1 MFYNTGIATYIWV
14 LTNRKEPHRAGKVQL
29 IDARQMFEKMRRSLG
44 NKRNELSQTQIDDII
59 RIHGNFADGET
70 RDFIDEDPVTHQPR
84 TRPRVVS
91 KVFNNRDFGYQKI
104 TVEQPLRMNFAA
116 TTERI
121 ARLEDEKTFTNLVT
135 SKKRAGP
142 QHDAEVT
149 AGKRRQELLR
159 ALLDTMAEET
169 GGEVIADRDAFG
181 AMLEHTVKAADI
193 KLAAP
198 ERKAILSAL
207 GERDPEAAIC
217 TDKNGKPEAD
227 PELRDTETVPL
238 GEAIDSYMAR
248 EVLPHVPDAWVN
260 HDKTKIGY
268 EIPLNRHFYV
278 YETPRPLDDIQA
290 DLQTLEHEIAQ
301 LLAEVTG

>member
-1 MFYNTGIATYIWV
+1 
-14 LTNRKEPHRAGKVQL
+14 
-29 IDARQMFEKMRRSLG
+29 MRRSLG
-44 NKRNELSQTQIDDII
+44 NKRNELSQAQIDGII

-91 KVFNNRDFGYQKI
+91 KVFDNRDFGYQKI
-104 TVEQPLRMNFAA
+104 TVERPLRLNFAA
-116 TTERI
+116 THERI
-121 ARLEDEKTFTNLVT
+121 AQLEDEKAFTNLVT

-169 GGEVIADRDAFG
+169 GGEVIADRDAFNT
-181 AMLEHTVKAADI
+181 MLEQTAKTADVKLKAT
-193 KLAAP
+193 

-217 TDKNGKPEAD
+217 TNKNEKPEAD

-238 GEAIDSYMAR
+238 GEAIDSYIAR
-248 EVLPHVPDAWVN
+248 EVLPHIPDAWVN
-260 HDKTKIGY
+260 HAKTKIGY

-278 YETPRPLDDIQA
+278 YEPPRPLDEIET
-290 DLQTLEHEIAQ
+290 DLKALEKEINKM
-301 LLAEVTG
+301 LSEVTG